1 VLQCVAVCCRVSS
14 SATPNHKSVYD
25 DLIQRVAL
33 SLLQVDLEKR
43 KALAELMEKEKRCKL
58 QLQEAASKKMAMT
71 PASESRF
78 YVCVYTYSF
87 FVYTYMCVC
96 ACLSS

>member
-1 VLQCVAVCCRVSS
+1 MLKCIAVCCRVSW
-14 SATPNHKSVYD
+14 SAIPKQKSVYD
-25 DLIQRVAL
+25 DVIQRVAL

-43 KALAELMEKEKRCKL
+43 KALAELMEKDKRCKS

-71 PASESRF
+71 PASVSRF
-78 YVCVYTYSF
+78 YVCVHTYRF